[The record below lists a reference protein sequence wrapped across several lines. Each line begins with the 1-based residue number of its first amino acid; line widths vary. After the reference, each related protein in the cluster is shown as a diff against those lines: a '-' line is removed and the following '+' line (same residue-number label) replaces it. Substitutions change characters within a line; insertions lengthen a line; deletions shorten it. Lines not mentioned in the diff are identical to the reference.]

1 MRISDWSSDVCSSDL
16 CAVVAGVSSTSSG
29 HAGAAAGATAAATP
43 ALVTVAT
50 VGCAGAERD
59 GGTDTGTAVIPVATV
74 ATVAAAIG
82 KGHGSSDSEAAVTTR
97 GTIATGATD
106 PAEDGYRST
115 VDGRRH
121 LLHGDDFDVAVE
133 RLGIS
138 RCRSASATGATGAGN
153 TSDTSGL
160 HGAAIGIGA
169 AALSTVTAV
178 SIGISHG
185 GGCSGVVVAELVLR
199 VRRRTGR
206 KGYDQGESRGPG
218 ENISQHNDLL
228 AVMGPQSRC

>member
-16 CAVVAGVSSTSSG
+16 
-29 HAGAAAGATAAATP
+29 
-43 ALVTVAT
+43 
-50 VGCAGAERD
+50 
-59 GGTDTGTAVIPVATV
+59 
-74 ATVAAAIG
+74 
-82 KGHGSSDSEAAVTTR
+82 
-97 GTIATGATD
+97 
-106 PAEDGYRST
+106 
-115 VDGRRH
+115 
-121 LLHGDDFDVAVE
+121 
-133 RLGIS
+133 S